1 MKGKISKKVII
12 GTICFIFI
20 GMILLHIATQI
31 LIPKWIVP
39 KDSRMTY
46 VVKGFYEEPKDS
58 LDVLFMGNSDVYRGI
73 SPIKMW
79 DEYGF
84 TSYVFS
90 TAGSRMWTA
99 YYLLEESLK
108 YQNPKLIVLN
118 MDFTFNE
125 SDASEANY
133 RKAFDNMK
141 LGTTKIKAIQD
152 PIFNISNEQKLSYIF
167 PIARYHS
174 RWDELTAE
182 DFTEV
187 LKKERFAYKGLDMV
201 SDIKPYTGGNKYM
214 ERRDFENEKI
224 GERCNQYLEKIINLC
239 KEKNIQLL
247 LMEIPSADSWTKD
260 LSDKIKDF
268 AQGHDLDFV
277 DMNLNFMEFGF
288 DWETA
293 TCDGGDHLNVYGAE
307 SVSTYLGNYIQ
318 EKYNIPNKKG
328 DSKYSYWNE
337 DSIRYNNDKNNLKKN
352 IK

>member
-1 MKGKISKKVII
+1 MKVKINKKVII
-12 GTICFIFI
+12 GIICFIFI
-20 GMILLHIATQI
+20 GIILLHIATQI

-46 VVKGFYEEPKDS
+46 VMKGFYEEPKNS

-79 DEYGF
+79 DEYGI

-90 TAGSRMWTA
+90 TSGSRMWTA

-125 SDASEANY
+125 TDASEANY

-141 LGTTKIKAIQD
+141 LGITKIKAIQD
-152 PIFNISNEQKLSYIF
+152 PIFKISNEQKLSYIF

-201 SDIKPYTGGNKYM
+201 GDIKPYTGGNEYM
-214 ERRDFENEKI
+214 ERRKYKDIKI
-224 GERCNQYLEKIINLC
+224 GERCSTYLKKIINLC
-239 KEKNIQLL
+239 KNKNIELL
-247 LMEIPSADSWTKD
+247 LIEIPSADSWTKD
-260 LSDKIKDF
+260 LSDKVYDF
-268 AQGHDLDFV
+268 AQDNHLDFV
-277 DMNLNFMEFGF
+277 DMNLNYDKFGF
-288 DWETA
+288 NWEKN

-307 SVSTYLGNYIQ
+307 SVSTYLGEYIKN
-318 EKYNIPNKKG
+318 KYDIPDRKQ
-328 DSKYSYWNE
+328 DSKYLYWND
-337 DSIRYNNDKNNLKKN
+337 DSAKYNEDKNKMKKN
-352 IK
+352 IE